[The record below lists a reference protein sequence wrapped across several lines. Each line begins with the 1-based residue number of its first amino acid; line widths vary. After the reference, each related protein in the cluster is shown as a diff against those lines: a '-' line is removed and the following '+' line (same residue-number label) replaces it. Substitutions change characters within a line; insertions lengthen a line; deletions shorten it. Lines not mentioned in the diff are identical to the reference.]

1 MNSKELLTI
10 IDESLL
16 RFSEISEESWS
27 FKLGENKWSKQ
38 EILGHLCD
46 SAFTNI
52 RRLIVTQYEENQ
64 KIVYEQDFWVKAQN
78 YQNIS
83 TQHIIDLWKAL
94 NIQLFHIIENLPK
107 AQLKNTC
114 FTSNFVTLEFLIEDY
129 INHLL
134 HHLDEIKK

>member
-27 FKLGENKWSKQ
+27 FKLGENKWSKK

>member
-1 MNSKELLTI
+1 MSAKMLLTI
-10 IDESLL
+10 VDESLQ
-16 RFSEISEESWS
+16 RFSEISEENWV
-27 FKLGENKWSKQ
+27 FKLNENKWSKK

-64 KIVYEQDFWVKAQN
+64 KIVYDQDFWVKAQN

-83 TQHIIDLWKAL
+83 TQHIIDLWRTL
-94 NIQLFHIIENLPK
+94 NIQLSHIIENLPEN
-107 AQLKNTC
+107 QLKNTC
-114 FTSNFVTLEFLIEDY
+114 IVSNFVTLEFLLEDY

-134 HHLDEIKK
+134 HHLEDIKK